1 MNSWVLVSINK
12 WTVFSIKFFQWL
24 DKYSLMNGLLQIA
37 FRTTVVY
44 FVVLLGFRLTGKR
57 EIGQFTPFD
66 LVLILLVANAVQNAM
81 VGPDTSL
88 LGGIISA
95 LTLLVVN
102 YIVSYI
108 SDRNR
113 IAQELTIGTPTILVH
128 DGQVIVSHLRKEH
141 IAEDELEA
149 ALREHGVDN
158 ISDVQSAVL
167 EVDGSIS
174 VVPLNSEVQRTR
186 KRIRFIR
193 HQ

>member
-1 MNSWVLVSINK
+1 MS
-12 WTVFSIKFFQWL
+12 
-24 DKYSLMNGLLQIA
+24 GLLQIVI
-37 FRTTVVY
+37 RTTVVY
-44 FVVLLGFRLTGKR
+44 FVVLIGFRLTGKR

-95 LTLLVVN
+95 LTLLAIN
-102 YIVSYI
+102 YIVSYV

-113 IAQELTIGTPTILVH
+113 IAQELTIGTPTILIH
-128 DGQVIVSHLRKEH
+128 NGKVIISHLRKEH
-141 IAEDELEA
+141 IARDELEA
-149 ALREHGVDN
+149 ALREHGVDKV
-158 ISDVQSAVL
+158 SDVQSAVL

-174 VVPLNSEVQRTR
+174 VVPLNSEVKRTR
-186 KRIRFIR
+186 KRIRFLR